1 MDEPASQHPYMYCH
15 GDPINYSDPSGYREG
30 DITFGY
36 SLSKVGKDPGEQAQ
50 ISKGEVIITA
60 AAVATIGTAA
70 SGGTGSP
77 VVATFTFN
85 VLRNGTLTISAKEVI
100 AVGGALVGS
109 ILLHH
114 QNNNTV
120 MFSKGGNKK
129 VTHTEFDDKTREE
142 IQDMYDKI
150 ARKTKRTKE
159 EKALKK
165 KLEMQFKGIK
175 ERNANK
181 RLENY

>member
-1 MDEPASQHPYMYCH
+1 MYCH

-60 AAVATIGTAA
+60 AAMATIGTAA

-77 VVATFTFN
+77 AVVTFTLN

-120 MFSKGGNKK
+120 MFSKGGKQNVKHEDFKDKSPEWLEREYKK
-129 VTHTEFDDKTREE
+129 LKGRLTP
-142 IQDMYDKI
+142 
-150 ARKTKRTKE
+150 E
-159 EKALKK
+159 EKQYKAQLKK
-165 KLEMQFKGIK
+165 EMKGIK
-175 ERNANK
+175 RYNK
-181 RLENY
+181 QKRDSD